1 MPRSSLVF
9 YVRKTQEEL
18 MEQMQTDMPLVL
30 SKELI
35 AQEGVTFGEN
45 DVILPLPLMPHRS
58 SFIERYS
65 TKSSDTMESI
75 LSDMEK
81 KASS

>member
-1 MPRSSLVF
+1 
-9 YVRKTQEEL
+9 

-45 DVILPLPLMPHRS
+45 DVILPLPLMLHRS

>member
-1 MPRSSLVF
+1 
-9 YVRKTQEEL
+9 